1 MSTHTHT
8 HTHTHTLHYFYNA
21 TFGIRN
27 ICRYKEVSFCYREIL
42 ISLYKQVASVIH
54 LLKVAEQFI
63 VNKE

>member
-8 HTHTHTLHYFYNA
+8 HTHTRYTLFIMPHLGSEI
-21 TFGIRN
+21 FGI
-27 ICRYKEVSFCYREIL
+27 IEVSFCYREIL
-42 ISLYKQVASVIH
+42 ISLYKQVASVIN